1 MYAGNQFKE
10 VAELPAIGAIPA
22 DELAECILRLS
33 KADLERVMTV
43 LAAVGSSD
51 LPVLKYGNSYENRG
65 DISIYSLTSREKEVL
80 VLLSRG
86 YTRKEIGATL
96 NITQNTAAT
105 HVASVYRKLEVRT
118 IAEATHIAIRC
129 ALVRLM

>member
-1 MYAGNQFKE
+1 LWEIPHLGDSHLCECKVLRRIGEHGMSQINQ
-10 VAELPAIGAIPA
+10 VAELPALG
-22 DELAECILRLS
+22 
-33 KADLERVMTV
+33 
-43 LAAVGSSD
+43 
-51 LPVLKYGNSYENRG
+51 LKHGNNHVYGG
-65 DISIYSLTSREKEVL
+65 DINAYGLTNRETEVL
-80 VLLSRG
+80 ILLARG

-105 HVASVYRKLEVRT
+105 HVASLYRKLDVGS

>member
-1 MYAGNQFKE
+1 MHQINHA
-10 VAELPAIGAIPA
+10 ADLPALGAIPA
-22 DELAECILRLS
+22 DELAECILRLP
-33 KADLERVMTV
+33 KADLDRLMSA
-43 LAAVGSSD
+43 LAAVGSTE
-51 LPVLKYGNSYENRG
+51 LPVLKHGNNHTYGG
-65 DISIYSLTSREKEVL
+65 DINVYGLTGRETEVL
-80 VLLSRG
+80 ILLARG

-105 HVASVYRKLEVRT
+105 HVASLYRKLDVGT